1 MCILGFQIVVDARPR
16 SRELCAAQR
25 MAMQARTG
33 RPSKAPQLTPAP
45 ILAVWVVLLCCVV
58 IGDGSCVLVT
68 GGAPATQLSL

>member
-1 MCILGFQIVVDARPR
+1 
-16 SRELCAAQR
+16 

-58 IGDGSCVLVT
+58 IGDGSCALAA
-68 GGAPATQLSL
+68 GGALVIHLSL

>member
-1 MCILGFQIVVDARPR
+1 
-16 SRELCAAQR
+16 
-25 MAMQARTG
+25 MQARTG

-58 IGDGSCVLVT
+58 IGDRSCVLVT